1 MSNQPSVPEM
11 TVVCCVDR
19 NYLELAGVMLRSL
32 EVNGDIPEAQ
42 LVVCGFDLV
51 AADEVLLARCV
62 SRPIRFVRLDAHQKS
77 RLASLPVRRQLT
89 YVTYARLLL
98 ADILAD
104 RNGRLLYLD
113 SDMVING
120 SFRAIFDVDL
130 QGHALGAVPD
140 LAPKFAPWRN
150 RCLGRPV
157 EAPYFNAGM
166 QLIDLQPWRARNFGA
181 QAISYAE
188 ENPEIVDWLD
198 QDALNVV
205 VGSDW
210 SALPA
215 SWNWCTGGN
224 SPGEFTSARIIHFTE
239 QPKPNHVDCSHP
251 AKQLFSRHRRDT
263 PWRNSPLYPSQAK
276 VRPRVLAGIGAK
288 IAALKD
294 LIFRR

>member
-1 MSNQPSVPEM
+1 M
-11 TVVCCVDR
+11 
-19 NYLELAGVMLRSL
+19 
-32 EVNGDIPEAQ
+32 
-42 LVVCGFDLV
+42 
-51 AADEVLLARCV
+51 
-62 SRPIRFVRLDAHQKS
+62 
-77 RLASLPVRRQLT
+77 
-89 YVTYARLLL
+89 
-98 ADILAD
+98 
-104 RNGRLLYLD
+104 
-113 SDMVING
+113 
-120 SFRAIFDVDL
+120 
-130 QGHALGAVPD
+130 
-140 LAPKFAPWRN
+140 
-150 RCLGRPV
+150 

-294 LIFRR
+294 LIFRRYCEVCMDHSLTRHRLAVAVVLRLEDGSWPAATLQLELR